1 MDSIHKLINK
11 IVYPAPFISGGIAIL
26 LLMAG
31 CLGPGLVR
39 EAGGYRAGVYE
50 GTGRGFRG
58 PIVVQVQ
65 MSPAGIEDV
74 IILSHRETAYPGAAA
89 MEELL
94 ELVLETGSTDLDV
107 VSGASVSSRGFLEA
121 VEDAKSRQSTQ
132 RRCNTHH

>member
-1 MDSIHKLINK
+1 MKAKQKPIKK
-11 IVYPAPFISGGIAIL
+11 IISPALTGSGGLAIL

-31 CLGPGLVR
+31 CLGLAR
-39 EAGGYRAGVYE
+39 DAGGGYKAGVYE

-74 IILSHRETAYPGAAA
+74 VILSHRETPYPGAVA

-94 ELVLETGSTDLDV
+94 ELVLETGSTDLDA
-107 VSGASVSSRGFLEA
+107 VSGASLSSRGFLEA
-121 VEDAKSRQSTQ
+121 VENAIAGAR
-132 RRCNTHH
+132 

>member
-39 EAGGYRAGVYE
+39 EAGYRSGVYE
-50 GTGRGFRG
+50 GTGRGLRG

-74 IILSHRETAYPGAAA
+74 IILSHRETPYPGAVA

-94 ELVLETGSTDLDV
+94 ELVLETGSTDLDA
-107 VSGASVSSRGFLEA
+107 VSGASLSSRGFLEA
-121 VEDAKSRQSTQ
+121 VENAIAGAR
-132 RRCNTHH
+132 